1 MGTPTLVVEILSPST
16 RQKDMVDKLRS
27 YMLGGVEEYWI
38 IDPDN
43 RKVLLYSFAERNIR
57 DLSEY
62 RLGEVVQSACFQAW
76 KYRCPLYS
84 KARVSRERPS
94 LPSLAFLPFQLVL
107 RRLSEKAAGC
117 STGQK
122 GQPECKQ
129 PCSRWRNC
137 GGFAAE

>member
-62 RLGEVVQSACFQAW
+62 RLGEVVQSACF
-76 KYRCPLYS
+76 PGLEVP
-84 KARVSRERPS
+84 VSAVFES
-94 LPSLAFLPFQLVL
+94 
-107 RRLSEKAAGC
+107 
-117 STGQK
+117 
-122 GQPECKQ
+122 
-129 PCSRWRNC
+129 
-137 GGFAAE
+137 